1 MLPNKAGNNQ
11 LSDKTAKGAHVAPF
25 VIHPFHLPVDV
36 MAYHLQNAPAC
47 CIDPAILVL
56 RLMFPHLFHK
66 LVFSFLLVLAAP
78 SATRAQ
84 QPQIPATET
93 LRPTIRHWHQPALPA
108 LMTIYGMA
116 APSIGLLHNAD
127 VRTSRHVAPWASE
140 RGNWD
145 SYLRWAPATGILA
158 LKAAGVHTSHSLRQQ
173 LTLQAS
179 AHFLTAG
186 AAWTGKQLFK
196 RVRPD
201 GSDSKS
207 FPSGHSAI
215 AFTGA
220 TIWRLELKETHP
232 VLSWGGYLLA
242 GITAAQR
249 VRHNEHWVSD
259 VVGGAGVGILS
270 AQASYWVLDRYRAGR
285 ARKQLPSFFK

>member
-1 MLPNKAGNNQ
+1 M
-11 LSDKTAKGAHVAPF
+11 TA
-25 VIHPFHLPVDV
+25 
-36 MAYHLQNAPAC
+36 
-47 CIDPAILVL
+47 
-56 RLMFPHLFHK
+56 
-66 LVFSFLLVLAAP
+66 
-78 SATRAQ
+78 
-84 QPQIPATET
+84 
-93 LRPTIRHWHQPALPA
+93 
-108 LMTIYGMA
+108 YGIA
-116 APSIGLLHNAD
+116 APSIGFLHNAD
-127 VRTSRHVAPWASE
+127 TKTSQHFAPAAAG

-158 LKAAGVHTSHSLRQQ
+158 LKAAGVQTTHTLRQQ
-173 LTLQAS
+173 LLLQAS
-179 AHFLTAG
+179 AHLVMAG
-186 AAWTGKQLFK
+186 AVWSGKQLFK
-196 RVRPD
+196 RERPD
-201 GSDSKS
+201 GSGNNS

-270 AQASYWVLDRYRAGR
+270 AQASYWLLERYRA
-285 ARKQLPSFFK
+285 ARMKKQLPSFY

>member
-1 MLPNKAGNNQ
+1 MTHFLFQRLPIILAFVLTASLNTAAQENPANIKDTSSTTIFHWHQ
-11 LSDKTAKGAHVAPF
+11 LAAPT
-25 VIHPFHLPVDV
+25 L
-36 MAYHLQNAPAC
+36 MAVYGIAAPS
-47 CIDPAILVL
+47 V
-56 RLMFPHLFHK
+56 
-66 LVFSFLLVLAAP
+66 SFLHKFDLNTSQQAAP
-78 SATRAQ
+78 SA
-84 QPQIPATET
+84 
-93 LRPTIRHWHQPALPA
+93 
-108 LMTIYGMA
+108 
-116 APSIGLLHNAD
+116 S
-127 VRTSRHVAPWASE
+127 SRGS
-140 RGNWD
+140 WD

-158 LKAAGVHTSHSLRQQ
+158 LKAAGVKTNHTLRQQ
-173 LTLQAS
+173 LMLQAS

-186 AAWTGKQLFK
+186 AVYTGKQIFK
-196 RVRPD
+196 RERPD
-201 GSDSKS
+201 GSGNNS

-270 AQASYWVLDRYRAGR
+270 AQASYWLLERYRATR
-285 ARKQLPSFFK
+285 VKKQLPSFF